1 MLGFLQLFGK
11 IFFFTGY
18 FSNSGSYPKPLP
30 PDEEARELEKAAA
43 GDNAAREKLI

>member
-43 GDNAAREKLI
+43 ETMRRAKS

>member
-30 PDEEARELEKAAA
+30 PDEEAREPKSMPR
-43 GDNAAREKLI
+43 DRIWTT

>member
-30 PDEEARELEKAAA
+30 PTRKLGSLKRRRRETMRRAKS
-43 GDNAAREKLI
+43 